1 MTPNP
6 SLRNF
11 SLKKELIERMIRLF
25 DLDVKR
31 MEIKVRGEVVF
42 RGKMLVNN

>member
-11 SLKKELIERMIRLF
+11 TQKKELIERMIRVL
-25 DLDVKR
+25 DLDAKR
-31 MEIKVRGEVVF
+31 MEIKVRGEVVY
-42 RGKMLVNN
+42 RGKSLVK